1 MRTFYG
7 VLLAVCI
14 VLVLGL
20 FGSIDQG
27 VIEFGYGAA
36 SSVGIFIVGLIAYR
50 KLTKNKGGKR

>member
-20 FGSIDQG
+20 CGSIDQG
-27 VIEFGYGAA
+27 LIEFGYGAA
-36 SSVGIFIVGLIAYR
+36 SAVGICIVGLIAYR
-50 KLTKNKGGKR
+50 QLTKIKRR